1 MLGSYLLN
9 KSPRQHKQKHL
20 ATKTHQTRT
29 VNAGDNKDNNNNNSA
44 KRNVKGVRIFIRE
57 ISPSLERYV
66 KEYGSLISHTAQF
79 SDADNKKSAWSQL
92 VLLLFSMKSFSA

>member
-9 KSPRQHKQKHL
+9 KSPQQHKQKHL

-29 VNAGDNKDNNNNNSA
+29 VNAGDNKDNNNNSA
-44 KRNVKGVRIFIRE
+44 NRNAKGVRIFIKE

-79 SDADNKKSAWSQL
+79 SDAGNNKSA
-92 VLLLFSMKSFSA
+92 